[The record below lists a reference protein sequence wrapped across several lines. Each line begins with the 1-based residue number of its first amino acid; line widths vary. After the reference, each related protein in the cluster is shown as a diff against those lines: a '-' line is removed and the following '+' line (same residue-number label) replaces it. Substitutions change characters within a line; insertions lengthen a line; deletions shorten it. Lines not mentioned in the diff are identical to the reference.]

1 MDEGVADPTGPATPA
16 GRLRVYLGAAP
27 GVGKTYAMLD
37 EGQRRRRRGAD
48 VVVGLVDCHGR
59 QRTEELIDDLEV
71 IPPLLAEYRGSTF
84 EEMDLEA
91 VLARRPGVALVDE
104 LAHTNVPGSGR
115 HAKRWQDVMALLEAG
130 IDVVTTV
137 NIQHLESVADAVE
150 RIIEAS
156 VAERVPDWVLRRAV
170 QIELVDSS
178 PEQLRR
184 RMLHGNIY
192 PPEQVDDALS
202 HYFRPDR
209 LTALRELALRFVADE
224 TEEQLLAYLRAQEPG
239 PVWETKE
246 RILVGVTTAPGTDA
260 IVHRA
265 ARMAARI
272 KAELEVLH
280 VMTGTRAGPFP
291 DALVALRQ
299 AVADVG
305 AEWSEVRGDDAA
317 QVLVDYARRRHVT
330 QIVIGSS
337 NRSRW
342 RDLVGGG
349 SIVWKVS
356 RLAAPASID
365 VHIIARRHTPSTL
378 APSPAADES

>member
-1 MDEGVADPTGPATPA
+1 V
-16 GRLRVYLGAAP
+16 
-27 GVGKTYAMLD
+27 
-37 EGQRRRRRGAD
+37 
-48 VVVGLVDCHGR
+48 
-59 QRTEELIDDLEV
+59 
-71 IPPLLAEYRGSTF
+71 LL
-84 EEMDLEA
+84 
-91 VLARRPGVALVDE
+91 
-104 LAHTNVPGSGR
+104 
-115 HAKRWQDVMALLEAG
+115 
-130 IDVVTTV
+130 
-137 NIQHLESVADAVE
+137 
-150 RIIEAS
+150 
-156 VAERVPDWVLRRAV
+156 RAV